1 MIGNETGSAQ
11 QQTKRSLPILSE
23 PVFDASGELAG
34 LEDELAQ
41 FEREEHQRLGLPAAD
56 RHWRDAMINPQ
67 FKKSERANT
76 TLLVSGLT
84 AAHDHLVK
92 AALRGLGY
100 NVEVIDVPDNE
111 ALRYGKEFG
120 NRGQCNPTYFTVG
133 NLVKYLTERCRDEA
147 ITPAQA
153 VQRYVFLTAGA
164 CGPCRFGMYA
174 TEYRKALRDSGFD
187 GFRVMLFQQQGG
199 LAQATGEESGLEFTP
214 KFFIGLLK
222 ALMVGDVLNGLGY
235 RMRPFEVEPGSTD
248 QALAR
253 AKEYVQTALA
263 TRGSLLLALFRAR
276 REMAAVKCDF
286 TRPSPRVSIIGEFW
300 AMTTEGDG
308 NYRLQRFL
316 EQEGAECDVQLVTNW
331 ILYSVWEARYDTRAR
346 ASLRGKDT
354 GTLSLKGPESRVR
367 LHQATLFLADRVLR
381 MAFQGFATLG
391 GFRGYKLPN
400 MEEIAEVAHQH
411 YDNRL
416 RGGEGHMEVGKFILN
431 VLHNKSHMTLSVKPF
446 GCMPSSGVSDGVQSL
461 LTAKFPQSLFCAI
474 ETSGDGKV
482 NVQSRVQMSV
492 FKARQKASA
501 EYQEALERVGATRER
516 LQEFFAANPRY
527 ASPLH
532 RSPHGG
538 AGTAVD
544 RLMEVAP
551 LLDKS
556 PLQIR
561 AIEASKGAKKALHS
575 ARGLASQ
582 ALADAKKLR
591 AQQWPSVGR
600 IKGMLRSALHSA
612 ATAAAAATSDRIS
625 DKASDK
631 SRPATTATPAAGDDE
646 AKPAPAG
653 VRSAKLAVV
662 PASVFDAAAAKPPV
676 AAKAPPVVAK
686 APSLP
691 VSEPSSDP
699 ASALSVERGV
709 GTAAKDFHWLKENI
723 PCQAA
728 CPAHTDIPAYL
739 KAIVDGK
746 YDEAYEINLRDNVF
760 PAVLGRVCSRPC
772 EAACRHGWDELGEPV
787 AICWSK
793 RASADHRNGKA
804 MVLPPLA
811 APTGKKVVV
820 VGAGAAGLAA
830 ARTLALLGHSVT
842 VLEQHS
848 RPGGMMVQDIPEF
861 RLPREV
867 VELEI
872 EQIRLTGVEI
882 KCGVALG
889 RDVTLAQLESEHD
902 AVILAAGTLRPNT
915 LDLPGKE
922 LRGIEHGLD
931 FLLKVNEGQSEGQG
945 DVALGSNVLV
955 IGGGFTAMDCARTAA
970 RLGANTV
977 QFTPA
982 PGGRDQIPALK
993 VAAESVR
1000 VLYRRSK
1007 EEMLI
1012 TPGEIEDL
1020 QHEGMD
1026 LEIMV
1031 APVAYLAGDNGEV
1044 RGMRFVRTQMGD
1056 TDASGRRRPE
1066 PIPGSEF
1073 ELPASTVLLATG
1085 QFPDG
1090 TIVGSDGKGLVGRDG
1105 WLATGSAHRTNR
1117 PKIFAAGDFATGA
1130 RSLIEAIAHAK
1141 ECALVVDEHL
1151 VGKRR
1156 MQEMAVVEDA
1166 KTTGRTR
1173 EMDAVPRRKMR
1184 LLPVLDRTL
1193 RAEVE
1198 QGFDAERANEETTRC
1213 YLCHHKME
1221 IDPAQCTNCDLCLNV
1236 KPRADCIMKVSSF
1249 QYDETGKIAGFVRAT
1264 PDDENPRVWINQADC
1279 IRCGACIDVCPDDAI
1294 SLQKVSLRTVMTA
1307 KA

>member
-1 MIGNETGSAQ
+1 MIGNGTESAQ
-11 QQTKRSLPILSE
+11 QARRSLPVINE
-23 PVFDASGELAG
+23 TAFDSKGELADV
-34 LEDELAQ
+34 EEELAQ
-41 FEREEHQRLGLPAAD
+41 FEREEHKRLGIPALD
-56 RHWRDAMINPQ
+56 RHWRDAMVNPQ
-67 FKKSERANT
+67 FNKSERPNT

-92 AALRGLGY
+92 AVLSGLGY

-111 ALRYGKEFG
+111 SLRYGKEFG

-133 NLVKYLTERCRDEA
+133 NLVKFLTERCRDEG
-147 ITPAQA
+147 IQPTEA

-174 TEYRKALRDSGFD
+174 TEYRKALRDAGFD

-199 LAQATGEESGLEFTP
+199 LAQATGQEAGLEFTP

-222 ALMVGDVLNGLGY
+222 ALMAGDVLNGLGY
-235 RMRPFEVEPGSTD
+235 RMRPFEIEPGSTD
-248 QALAR
+248 EALVR
-253 AKEYVQTALA
+253 AKEHVQAALA
-263 TRGSLLLALFRAR
+263 KRGSLLIALLRAR
-276 REMAAVKCDF
+276 REMAKVKCDF
-286 TRPSPRVSIIGEFW
+286 TRPAPRVSIIGEFW

-331 ILYSVWEARYDTRAR
+331 ILYSVWEARYDARTRAN
-346 ASLRGKDT
+346 LRGKDNAT
-354 GTLSLKGPESRVR
+354 SSLKGPESRVGVHR
-367 LHQATLFLADRVLR
+367 ATLFLADRVLR
-381 MAFQGFATLG
+381 VAFQSFATLG

-400 MEEIAEVAHQH
+400 MDEIAAIAHQH

-461 LTAKFPQSLFCAI
+461 ITAKFPQSLFCAI

-492 FKARQKASA
+492 FKARQKAQV
-501 EYQEALERVGATRER
+501 EYQEALDRFGITRER
-516 LQEFFAANPRY
+516 LQEFFAAHPRY
-527 ASPLH
+527 ASPLR
-532 RSPHGG
+532 RSPHAG
-538 AGTAVD
+538 AGTAAD
-544 RLMEVAP
+544 RLAEVAP
-551 LLDKS
+551 LVGKS
-556 PLQIR
+556 PLAVR
-561 AIEASKGAKKALHS
+561 AIEARRHAEGVVRS
-575 ARGLASQ
+575 ARGMFNQ
-582 ALADAKKLR
+582 ALRTTQRLR
-591 AQQWPSVGR
+591 AQPWPVLER
-600 IKGMLRSALHSA
+600 LKA
-612 ATAAAAATSDRIS
+612 AWRT
-625 DKASDK
+625 
-631 SRPATTATPAAGDDE
+631 PVATPAPTVETAVPNHQDTRT
-646 AKPAPAG
+646 ATAPL
-653 VRSAKLAVV
+653 RSAKLAVV
-662 PASVFDAAAAKPPV
+662 PSTAREVPAPAQP
-676 AAKAPPVVAK
+676 AKAPTVAK

-691 VSEPSSDP
+691 VSEPSADP
-699 ASALSVERGV
+699 ASALSVARGV
-709 GTAAKDFHWLKENI
+709 GSAAKDFHWLKENI
-723 PCQAA
+723 PCQSA
-728 CPAHTDIPAYL
+728 CPAHTDVPAYM
-739 KAIVDGK
+739 KAISAGRF
-746 YDEAYEINLRDNVF
+746 DEAYEINLRDNVF

-772 EAACRHGWDELGEPV
+772 EAACRHGWEGLGEPV

-793 RASADHRNGKA
+793 RASSDLRKGKP
-804 MVLPPLA
+804 MVLPALA
-811 APTGKKVVV
+811 PPTGKRVVV
-820 VGAGAAGLAA
+820 VGAGPAGLAA
-830 ARTLALLGHSVT
+830 ARTLALLGHSVV
-842 VLEQHS
+842 VLEQHA

-861 RLPREV
+861 RLPRDV

-882 KCGVALG
+882 RCGVALG
-889 RDVTLAQLESEHD
+889 RDVTLAQLEAESD

-931 FLLKVNEGQSEGQG
+931 FLLKVNEGEASGEK
-945 DVALGSNVLV
+945 VALGEHVLV

-977 QFTPA
+977 QLTPA

-993 VAAESVR
+993 VAAETVR

-1031 APVAYLAGDNGEV
+1031 APVAYLGDENGDV
-1044 RGMRFVRTQMGD
+1044 RGMRFVRTQMGP

-1066 PIPGSEF
+1066 PIPGTEF
-1073 ELPASTVLLATG
+1073 ELPATTVLLATG

-1090 TIVGSDGKGLVGRDG
+1090 TIVGSDGQGLVTPDG
-1105 WLATGSAHRTNR
+1105 WLATGSAHRTTR

-1141 ECALVVDEHL
+1141 ECALVVDENL

-1156 MQEMAVVEDA
+1156 MQELAIVEDA
-1166 KTTGRTR
+1166 RETGRTR
-1173 EMDAVPRRKMR
+1173 AMDEVPRRKMR

-1198 QGFDAERANEETTRC
+1198 QGFDRERATDETLRC

-1221 IDPAQCTNCDLCLNV
+1221 IDPAACTNCDLCLNV
-1236 KPRADCIMKVSSF
+1236 KPRADCIIKVSSF
-1249 QYDETGKIAGFVRAT
+1249 QYDEAGRIAGYQRAT
-1264 PDDENPRVWINQADC
+1264 AEDDRPRIWINQNEC

>member
-1 MIGNETGSAQ
+1 MIANETAQ
-11 QQTKRSLPILSE
+11 KQARRSLPILHE
-23 PVFDASGELAG
+23 AASTTAFNPEAELAD
-34 LEDELAQ
+34 LESELKE
-41 FEREEHQRLGLPAAD
+41 FEREEHKRLGLPAQD

-67 FKKSERANT
+67 FSKSERSNT

-92 AALRGLGY
+92 SALRGLGY
-100 NVEVIDVPDNE
+100 NVEVIDVPDND

-133 NLVKYLTERCRDEA
+133 NLVKHLTERCRDEA
-147 ITPAQA
+147 ITPAEA
-153 VQRYVFLTAGA
+153 VKKYVFLTAGA

-199 LAQATGEESGLEFTP
+199 LAQATGQESGLEFTP
-214 KFFIGLLK
+214 KFFIGLLL
-222 ALMVGDVLNGLGY
+222 ALMAGDVMNGMGY
-235 RMRPFEVEPGSTD
+235 RIRPFEVEPGSTD
-248 QALAR
+248 RALAR
-253 AKEYVQTALA
+253 AREHVQTALA
-263 TRGSLLLALFRAR
+263 NRKFLPFALWRAR
-276 REMAAVKCDF
+276 KELASIKCDF

-308 NYRLQRFL
+308 NYKLQRFL
-316 EQEGAECDVQLVTNW
+316 EEEGAECDVQLVTNW
-331 ILYSVWEARYDTRAR
+331 ILYNIWEARYDARSRAYLR
-346 ASLRGKDT
+346 GQDQAKASLTAKA
-354 GTLSLKGPESRVR
+354 ERVE
-367 LHQATLFLADRVLR
+367 LHRATLVAADIALR
-381 MAFQGFATLG
+381 LVFQSFARLTGFP
-391 GFRGYKLPN
+391 GYHLPD
-400 MEEIAEVAHQH
+400 MDEIASVAHEH

-431 VLHNKSHMTLSVKPF
+431 VLRNKSHMTLSVKPF
-446 GCMPSSGVSDGVQSL
+446 GCMPSSGISDGVQSL
-461 LTAKFPQSLFCAI
+461 ITARFPQSLFCAI

-492 FKARQKASA
+492 FKARQKAQT
-501 EYQEALERVGATRER
+501 EYQETLDRLDVTREQV
-516 LQEFFAANPRY
+516 QEFFAAHPRY

-544 RLMEVAP
+544 RLVEVAP
-551 LLDKS
+551 MIGKS
-556 PLQIR
+556 PLQVR
-561 AIEASKGAKKALHS
+561 AIEARMHGERVVHSTRGLVKKAVAGAKE
-575 ARGLASQ
+575 
-582 ALADAKKLR
+582 LR
-591 AQQWPSVGR
+591 AQSGPLVTRLKS
-600 IKGMLRSALHSA
+600 MLN
-612 ATAAAAATSDRIS
+612 
-625 DKASDK
+625 
-631 SRPATTATPAAGDDE
+631 RPATAPSPVPPSPE
-646 AKPAPAG
+646 ADKPAP
-653 VRSAKLAVV
+653 VRSMKLSVV
-662 PASVFDAAAAKPPV
+662 QTAPVETPAPV
-676 AAKAPPVVAK
+676 VQAKAPVVDKKPVVIKTPA
-686 APSLP
+686 LP
-691 VSEPSSDP
+691 TSEPSTDP
-699 ASALSVERGV
+699 ASALSVARGV
-709 GTAAKDFHWLKENI
+709 GSSAKDFHWLKENI
-723 PCQAA
+723 PCQSA

-739 KAIVDGK
+739 KAIADGR

-760 PAVLGRVCSRPC
+760 PGVMGRVCSRPC
-772 EAACRHGWDELGEPV
+772 EAACRHGWEGLGEPV

-793 RASADHRNGKA
+793 RSSADHRAGKP

-811 APTGKKVVV
+811 PPTGKRVVV
-820 VGAGAAGLAA
+820 VGGGPAGLAA
-830 ARTLALLGHSVT
+830 ARNLALLGHSVV
-842 VLEQHS
+842 VLEQHE
-848 RPGGMMVQDIPEF
+848 RAGGMMVQDIPEF

-882 KCGVALG
+882 RCGVALG
-889 RDVTLAQLESEHD
+889 RDVTLAQLETEYD
-902 AVILAAGTLRPNT
+902 AVVLAAGTFRPNN

-922 LRGIEHGLD
+922 LRGIEHGMD
-931 FLLKVNEGQSEGQG
+931 FLLKVGQG
-945 DVALGSNVLV
+945 HEVALGPNVLV

-977 QFTPA
+977 QLGEA
-982 PGGRDQIPALK
+982 PGGRGQIPALK
-993 VAAESVR
+993 LGAEAVR

-1012 TPGEIEDL
+1012 TPGEVEDL

-1031 APVAYLAGDNGEV
+1031 APVAYLAGENGEV
-1044 RGMRFVRTQMGD
+1044 RGMRFVRTQMGE

-1090 TIVGSDGKGLVGRDG
+1090 TIVGESGKGLVGADG

-1130 RSLIEAIAHAK
+1130 RTLIDAIAHAK
-1141 ECALVVDEHL
+1141 ECALVVDEAL

-1156 MQEMAVVEDA
+1156 MNEVAIVEDA
-1166 KTTGRTR
+1166 KATARTR

-1198 QGFDAERANEETTRC
+1198 QGFDKERATEETTRC
-1213 YLCHHKME
+1213 YLCHNKME
-1221 IDPAQCTNCDLCLNV
+1221 IDESLCTKCDLCLNV
-1236 KPRADCIMKVSSF
+1236 KPRADCIIKVSAF
-1249 QYDETGKIAGFVRAT
+1249 TYDETGKISGYQRAT
-1264 PDDENPRVWINQADC
+1264 DEDKNPRIWINQADC

>member
-1 MIGNETGSAQ
+1 MIANETAQ
-11 QQTKRSLPILSE
+11 KQARRSLPILHE
-23 PVFDASGELAG
+23 AASTTAFNPEAELAD
-34 LEDELAQ
+34 LESELKE
-41 FEREEHQRLGLPAAD
+41 FEREEHKRLGLPAQD

-67 FKKSERANT
+67 FSKSERSNT

-92 AALRGLGY
+92 SALRGLGY
-100 NVEVIDVPDNE
+100 NVEVIDVPDND

-133 NLVKYLTERCRDEA
+133 NLVKHLTERCRDEA
-147 ITPAQA
+147 ITPAEA
-153 VQRYVFLTAGA
+153 VKKYVFLTAGA

-199 LAQATGEESGLEFTP
+199 LAQATGQESGLEFTP
-214 KFFIGLLK
+214 KFFIGLLL
-222 ALMVGDVLNGLGY
+222 ALMAGDVMNGMGY
-235 RMRPFEVEPGSTD
+235 RIRPFEVEPGSTD
-248 QALAR
+248 RALAR
-253 AKEYVQTALA
+253 AREHVQTALA
-263 TRGSLLLALFRAR
+263 NRKFLPFALWRAR
-276 REMAAVKCDF
+276 KELASIKCDF

-308 NYRLQRFL
+308 NYKLQRFL
-316 EQEGAECDVQLVTNW
+316 EEEGAECDVQLVTNW
-331 ILYSVWEARYDTRAR
+331 ILYNIWEARYDARSRAYLR
-346 ASLRGKDT
+346 GQDQAKASLTAKA
-354 GTLSLKGPESRVR
+354 ERVE
-367 LHQATLFLADRVLR
+367 LHRATLVAADIALR
-381 MAFQGFATLG
+381 LVFQSFARLTGFP
-391 GFRGYKLPN
+391 GYHLPD
-400 MEEIAEVAHQH
+400 MDEIASVAHEH

-431 VLHNKSHMTLSVKPF
+431 VLRNKSHMTLSVKPF
-446 GCMPSSGVSDGVQSL
+446 GRMPSSGISDGVQSL
-461 LTAKFPQSLFCAI
+461 ITARFPQSLFCAI

-492 FKARQKASA
+492 FKARQKAQT
-501 EYQEALERVGATRER
+501 EYQETLDRLDVTREQV
-516 LQEFFAANPRY
+516 QEFFAAHPRY

-544 RLMEVAP
+544 RLVEVAP
-551 LLDKS
+551 MIGKS
-556 PLQIR
+556 PLQVR
-561 AIEASKGAKKALHS
+561 AIEARMHGERVVHSTRGLVKKAVAGAKE
-575 ARGLASQ
+575 
-582 ALADAKKLR
+582 LR
-591 AQQWPSVGR
+591 AQSGPLVTRLKS
-600 IKGMLRSALHSA
+600 MLN
-612 ATAAAAATSDRIS
+612 
-625 DKASDK
+625 
-631 SRPATTATPAAGDDE
+631 RPATAPSPVPPSPE
-646 AKPAPAG
+646 ADKPAP
-653 VRSAKLAVV
+653 VRSMKLSVV
-662 PASVFDAAAAKPPV
+662 QTAPVETPAPV
-676 AAKAPPVVAK
+676 VQAKAPVVDKKPVVIKTPA
-686 APSLP
+686 LP
-691 VSEPSSDP
+691 TSEPSTDP
-699 ASALSVERGV
+699 ASALSVARGV
-709 GTAAKDFHWLKENI
+709 GSSAKDFHWLKENI
-723 PCQAA
+723 PCQSA

-739 KAIVDGK
+739 KAIADGR

-760 PAVLGRVCSRPC
+760 PGVMGRVCSRPC
-772 EAACRHGWDELGEPV
+772 EAACRHGEDDLGEPV

-793 RASADHRNGKA
+793 RASADHRAGKP
-804 MVLPPLA
+804 MVLPALA
-811 APTGKKVVV
+811 SPTGKRVVV
-820 VGAGAAGLAA
+820 VGGGPAGLAGG
-830 ARTLALLGHSVT
+830 RNLALLGHSVV
-842 VLEQHS
+842 VLEQHE
-848 RPGGMMVQDIPEF
+848 RAGGMMVQDIPEF

-867 VELEI
+867 VEREI

-882 KCGVALG
+882 RCGVALG
-889 RDVTLAQLESEHD
+889 RDVTLAQLETEYD
-902 AVILAAGTLRPNT
+902 AVVLAAGTFRPNN

-922 LRGIEHGLD
+922 LRGIEHGMD
-931 FLLKVNEGQSEGQG
+931 FLLKVGQG
-945 DVALGSNVLV
+945 QEVALGPNVLV

-977 QFTPA
+977 QLGEA
-982 PGGRDQIPALK
+982 PGGRGQIPALK
-993 VAAESVR
+993 LGAEAVR

-1012 TPGEIEDL
+1012 TPGEVEDL

-1031 APVAYLAGDNGEV
+1031 APVAYLAGENGEV
-1044 RGMRFVRTQMGD
+1044 RGMRFVRTQMGE

-1090 TIVGSDGKGLVGRDG
+1090 TIVGESGKGLGGADG

-1130 RSLIEAIAHAK
+1130 RTLIDAIAHAK
-1141 ECALVVDEHL
+1141 ECALVVDEAL

-1156 MQEMAVVEDA
+1156 MNEVAIVEDA
-1166 KTTGRTR
+1166 KATARTR
-1173 EMDAVPRRKMR
+1173 EMDSVPRRKMR

-1198 QGFDAERANEETTRC
+1198 QGFDKERATEETTRC
-1213 YLCHHKME
+1213 YLCHNKME
-1221 IDPAQCTNCDLCLNV
+1221 IDESLCTKCDLCLNV
-1236 KPRADCIMKVSSF
+1236 KPRADCIIKVSAF
-1249 QYDETGKIAGFVRAT
+1249 TYDETGKISGYQRAT
-1264 PDDENPRVWINQADC
+1264 DEDKNPRIWINQADC

>member
-1 MIGNETGSAQ
+1 MIANETAP
-11 QQTKRSLPILSE
+11 KKARRSLPIVHESISTTAFNPEAELVDLESE
-23 PVFDASGELAG
+23 LKE
-34 LEDELAQ
+34 
-41 FEREEHQRLGLPAAD
+41 FEREEHKRLGLPAQD

-67 FKKSERANT
+67 FTKSERANT

-92 AALRGLGY
+92 SALRGLGY

-133 NLVKYLTERCRDEA
+133 NLVKHLTERCRDEA
-147 ITPAQA
+147 ISPKQA
-153 VQRYVFLTAGA
+153 VERYVFLTAGA

-174 TEYRKALRDSGFD
+174 TEYRKALRDAGFD

-199 LAQATGEESGLEFTP
+199 LAQATGQDAGLEFTP
-214 KFFIGLLK
+214 KFFIGLLL
-222 ALMVGDVLNGLGY
+222 ALMAGDVLNGMGY
-235 RMRPFEVEPGSTD
+235 RIRPFEVEPGSTD
-248 QALAR
+248 RALAR
-253 AKEYVQTALA
+253 AREHVQAALA
-263 TRGSLLLALFRAR
+263 NRKFLPVALWRAR
-276 REMAAVKCDF
+276 KELAAIKCDF
-286 TRPSPRVSIIGEFW
+286 TRPAPRVSIIGEFW

-308 NYRLQRFL
+308 NYKLQRFL
-316 EQEGAECDVQLVTNW
+316 EEEGAECDVQLVTNW
-331 ILYSVWEARYDTRAR
+331 ILYNIWEARYDARSRAYLR
-346 ASLRGKDT
+346 GQDQAKASLSGKA
-354 GTLSLKGPESRVR
+354 ERVE
-367 LHQATLFLADRVLR
+367 LHRATLVLADVALR
-381 MAFQGFATLG
+381 LVFQSFARLTGFP
-391 GFRGYKLPN
+391 GYHLPD
-400 MEEIAEVAHQH
+400 MDEIASVAHEH

-431 VLHNKSHMTLSVKPF
+431 VLRNKSHMTLSVKPF
-446 GCMPSSGVSDGVQSL
+446 GCMPSSGISDGVQSL
-461 LTAKFPQSLFCAI
+461 ITARFPQSLFCAI

-492 FKARQKASA
+492 FKARQKAQT
-501 EYQEALERVGATRER
+501 EYQEALARFGVTQEKV
-516 LQEFFAANPRY
+516 QEFFAAHPRY

-544 RLMEVAP
+544 RLTEVAP
-551 LLDKS
+551 LIGKS
-556 PLQIR
+556 SLAVR
-561 AIEASKGAKKALHS
+561 AIEARMRGERAVRSV
-575 ARGLASQ
+575 RGLLQKTLRGARE
-582 ALADAKKLR
+582 LR
-591 AQQWPSVGR
+591 AQSGPL
-600 IKGMLRSALHSA
+600 KNHLKSALNRA
-612 ATAAAAATSDRIS
+612 ATAAAAAT
-625 DKASDK
+625 A
-631 SRPATTATPAAGDDE
+631 PAPESPCPE
-646 AKPAPAG
+646 ADKPAP

-662 PASVFDAAAAKPPV
+662 HAEHADALAPTIQ
-676 AAKAPPVVAK
+676 AKAPMVSRDPVVIKTPA
-686 APSLP
+686 LP
-691 VSEPSSDP
+691 VSEPSTDP
-699 ASALSVERGV
+699 ASALSVARGV
-709 GTAAKDFHWLKENI
+709 GNAAKDFHWLKENI
-723 PCQAA
+723 PCQSA

-739 KAIVDGK
+739 KAIADGR

-760 PAVLGRVCSRPC
+760 PGVMGRVCSRPC
-772 EAACRHGWDELGEPV
+772 EAACRHGWDDLGEPV

-793 RASADHRNGKA
+793 RASADHRAGKP

-811 APTGKKVVV
+811 SPTGKRVVV
-820 VGAGAAGLAA
+820 VGGGPAGLAA
-830 ARTLALLGHSVT
+830 ARNLALLGHSVV
-842 VLEQHS
+842 VLEQHE
-848 RPGGMMVQDIPEF
+848 RAGGMMVQDIPEF

-882 KCGVALG
+882 RCGVALG
-889 RDVTLAQLESEHD
+889 RDVTLAELEAEYD
-902 AVILAAGTLRPNT
+902 AVILAAGTFRPNT

-922 LRGIEHGLD
+922 LHGIEHGMD
-931 FLLKVNEGQSEGQG
+931 FLLKVGQG
-945 DVALGSNVLV
+945 QEVNLGPNVLV

-977 QFTPA
+977 QLGEA
-982 PGGRDQIPALK
+982 PGGRGQIPALK
-993 VAAESVR
+993 LGAEAVR

-1012 TPGEIEDL
+1012 TPGEVEDL

-1031 APVAYLAGDNGEV
+1031 APVAYLAGANGEV
-1044 RGMRFVRTQMGD
+1044 RGMRFVRTQMGP

-1066 PIPGSEF
+1066 PIPGTEF

-1085 QFPDG
+1085 QFPNG
-1090 TIVGSDGKGLVGRDG
+1090 TIVGESGKGLVSSDG

-1130 RSLIEAIAHAK
+1130 RTLIDAIAHAK
-1141 ECALVVDEHL
+1141 ECALVVDEAL
-1151 VGKRR
+1151 VGRRR
-1156 MQEMAVVEDA
+1156 MNEVAVVEDA
-1166 KTTGRTR
+1166 KATARTR

-1198 QGFDAERANEETTRC
+1198 QGFDKERAAEETTRC

-1221 IDPAQCTNCDLCLNV
+1221 IDESLCTKCDLCLNV
-1236 KPRADCIMKVSSF
+1236 KPRADCIIKVSAF
-1249 QYDETGKIAGFVRAT
+1249 TYDETGKISGYQRAT
-1264 PDDENPRVWINQADC
+1264 DEDKNPRIWINQADC

-1294 SLQKVSLRTVMTA
+1294 SLQKVSLRTVMA
-1307 KA
+1307 GKA

>member
-1 MIGNETGSAQ
+1 MIANETAEKQ
-11 QQTKRSLPILSE
+11 ARHSLPILRE
-23 PVFDASGELAG
+23 TQKTAFDRAGEMAD
-34 LEDELAQ
+34 LEDELAK
-41 FEREEHQRLGLPAAD
+41 FEREEHARLGLPAQD

-67 FKKSERANT
+67 FTKSERANT

-92 AALRGLGY
+92 SALRGLGY

-133 NLVKYLTERCRDEA
+133 NLVKHLTERCRDEA
-147 ITPAQA
+147 ISPKQA
-153 VQRYVFLTAGA
+153 VERYVFLTAGA

-174 TEYRKALRDSGFD
+174 TEYRKALRDAGFD

-199 LAQATGEESGLEFTP
+199 LAQATGQDAGLEFTP
-214 KFFIGLLK
+214 KFFIGLLL
-222 ALMVGDVLNGLGY
+222 ALMAGDVLNGMGY
-235 RMRPFEVEPGSTD
+235 RIRPFEVEAGSTD
-248 QALAR
+248 RALAR
-253 AKEYVQTALA
+253 AREHVQTALA
-263 TRGSLLLALFRAR
+263 KRKFLPLALWRAR
-276 REMAAVKCDF
+276 KELAAIKCDF
-286 TRPSPRVSIIGEFW
+286 TRPAPRVSIIGEFW

-308 NYRLQRFL
+308 NYKLQRFL

-331 ILYSVWEARYDTRAR
+331 ILYNIWEARYDARSRAYLR
-346 ASLRGKDT
+346 GQDQAKASLSGKA
-354 GTLSLKGPESRVR
+354 ERVE
-367 LHQATLFLADRVLR
+367 LHRATLVLADVALR
-381 MAFQGFATLG
+381 LVFQSFARLAGFP
-391 GFRGYKLPN
+391 GYHLPD
-400 MEEIAEVAHQH
+400 MDEIASVAHEH

-431 VLHNKSHMTLSVKPF
+431 VLRNKSHMTLSVKPF
-446 GCMPSSGVSDGVQSL
+446 GCMPSSGISDGVQSL
-461 LTAKFPQSLFCAI
+461 ITARFPQSLFCAI

-492 FKARQKASA
+492 FKARQKAQV
-501 EYQEALERVGATRER
+501 EYQESLDRFGVTREKV
-516 LQEFFAANPRY
+516 QKFFAAHPRY

-544 RLMEVAP
+544 RLAEVAP
-551 LLDKS
+551 LIGKS
-556 PLQIR
+556 PLAVR
-561 AIEASKGAKKALHS
+561 AIEARLHGERLVSS
-575 ARGLASQ
+575 ARGLFQKAVRG
-582 ALADAKKLR
+582 AKELR
-591 AQQWPSVGR
+591 AQSGPLMGR
-600 IKGMLRSALHSA
+600 LKSALNSA
-612 ATAAAAATSDRIS
+612 ATATAAATAPSPVPSSPDA
-625 DKASDK
+625 D
-631 SRPATTATPAAGDDE
+631 
-646 AKPAPAG
+646 KPAP

-662 PASVFDAAAAKPPV
+662 HVEHADAPAPTVQ
-676 AAKAPPVVAK
+676 AKAPAARVVIKTPA
-686 APSLP
+686 LP
-691 VSEPSSDP
+691 VSEPSTDP
-699 ASALSVERGV
+699 ASALSVARGV
-709 GTAAKDFHWLKENI
+709 GSAAKDFYWLKENI
-723 PCQAA
+723 PCQSA

-739 KAIVDGK
+739 KAIADGR

-760 PAVLGRVCSRPC
+760 PGVMGRVCSRPC
-772 EAACRHGWDELGEPV
+772 EAACRHGSDDLGEPV

-793 RASADHRNGKA
+793 RASADHRAGKP

-811 APTGKKVVV
+811 APTGKRVVV
-820 VGAGAAGLAA
+820 VGGGPAGLAA
-830 ARTLALLGHSVT
+830 ARNLALLGHSVV
-842 VLEQHS
+842 VLEQHE
-848 RPGGMMVQDIPEF
+848 RAGGMMVQDIPEF

-872 EQIRLTGVEI
+872 EQIRLAGVEI
-882 KCGVALG
+882 RCGVALG
-889 RDVTLAQLESEHD
+889 RDVTLAQLEAEYD
-902 AVILAAGTLRPNT
+902 AVVLAAGTFRPNN

-922 LRGIEHGLD
+922 LRGIEHGMD
-931 FLLKVNEGQSEGQG
+931 FLLKVGQG
-945 DVALGSNVLV
+945 QEVALGPNVLV

-977 QFTPA
+977 QLGEA
-982 PGGRDQIPALK
+982 PGGRGQIPALK
-993 VAAESVR
+993 LGAEAVR

-1012 TPGEIEDL
+1012 TPGEVEDL

-1031 APVAYLAGDNGEV
+1031 APVAYLAGESGEV
-1044 RGMRFVRTQMGD
+1044 RGMRFVRTQMGA

-1066 PIPGSEF
+1066 PIPGTEF

-1090 TIVGSDGKGLVGRDG
+1090 TIVGESGKGLVGADG
-1105 WLATGSAHRTNR
+1105 WLATGSAHRTSH

-1130 RSLIEAIAHAK
+1130 RTLIDAIAHAK
-1141 ECALVVDEHL
+1141 ECALVVDEVL

-1156 MQEMAVVEDA
+1156 MNEVAIVEDA
-1166 KTTGRTR
+1166 KAAIRTR

-1198 QGFDAERANEETTRC
+1198 QGFDKERAAEETTRC

-1221 IDPAQCTNCDLCLNV
+1221 IDEALCTKCDLCLNV
-1236 KPRADCIMKVSSF
+1236 KPRADCIIKVSAF
-1249 QYDETGKIAGFVRAT
+1249 TYDESGKIAGYQRAT
-1264 PDDENPRVWINQADC
+1264 DEDKNPRIWINQADC

-1294 SLQKVSLRTVMTA
+1294 SLQKVSLRTVMVA